1 MSDVVRD
8 VVRDEYCFNINRAIC
23 QLYHGENKLIFNKMT
38 IMYVLFCRQI
48 SV

>member
-1 MSDVVRD
+1 MSD

-23 QLYHGENKLIFNKMT
+23 QLYHSENKFIFDKMT
-38 IMYVLFCRQI
+38 IMYVFFFRKI